1 MLQRTNHFCMMHCN
15 INEFPQEIKTM
26 SISVEKFVVPIQ
38 ELGALNVANIEK
50 LIGMQVEA
58 FNEAAKTA
66 VESMKNAT
74 AVKDLEGA
82 KAYFTSQSEV
92 AKQSVE
98 SAIAR
103 TKSVAEIAQAYP
115 ASVKKIVDKA
125 ITVS

>member
-1 MLQRTNHFCMMHCN
+1 
-15 INEFPQEIKTM
+15 M
-26 SISVEKFVVPIQ
+26 SISVEKFVAPIQ

-50 LIGMQVEA
+50 LVSLQVGAIE
-58 FNEAAKTA
+58 EAAKTA
-66 VESMKNAT
+66 VESLKNAS

-82 KAYFTSQSEV
+82 KAYFVGQSEV

-103 TKSVAEIAQAYP
+103 SKSVAEIAQAYP

-125 ITVS
+125 LAIG